1 MPTSIKPSSIKSSST
16 KPVSN
21 TPLLTTQI
29 SRRQFVVSGAA
40 AGAGLFIGVH
50 FAAPLAVAQED
61 SKAPKKAGPNP
72 FDAYVHVRPNGQ
84 ISLIVAKSEMGQGIK
99 TGLAMILAEEAAVDW
114 KSVTVEQ
121 AETRPDLYAHMG
133 TGGSGSTMESY
144 KPLRQAGA
152 TVRELMTTAAAAKW
166 SVPHSE
172 CMASRGAVGHAK
184 SSRSA
189 SYGELLE
196 AAQKLPLP
204 DPEKVPLK
212 NEKDFELIG
221 HDTPRVDIP
230 SKVNGSAQFGI
241 DVRVPGMLFAMV
253 ARCPTFGGKVAHFDP
268 AKAKATPGVHDV
280 FEIPPLGRDMFTA
293 GGVVVVADSTWS
305 AMRGRDALQ
314 ITWDNGPS
322 ASTSTD
328 ALRAALRAAAGKPG
342 KRIRND
348 GNVDASLPAGA
359 KRVEA
364 VYEFP
369 YLAHATMEPMNITAH
384 ARNGEAEVW
393 APTQSPDW
401 VQGTVAKVLGLKPE
415 KVIVHTTLM
424 GGGFGRRYMADYPAE
439 VAQIAKVVGKPVQ
452 LVWSRE
458 DDMTHDFYRPMA
470 CHQMRGAVDASG
482 KPLAWSHGLAS
493 TAIGAWWNPPENPK
507 IEESEIGG
515 AEQMPYAIPN
525 VRLEYNN
532 VPSPVPPLWWRSV
545 EHSFNGFAV
554 ECFIDEL
561 AAAAGKDAVEFRRSL
576 LIKPANWKAKN
587 DEDPDPARLRGVLDL
602 AAEKVG
608 WGAPLPKGTG
618 RGIATYHSFGSY
630 IAEAAEVT
638 VTGNSFKI
646 DRIVAAIDCG
656 QIVNPESVRAQA
668 ESAVIYGLSAA
679 LKNEITIKNGAVEQT
694 NFDGYDP
701 LRISE
706 APLIEVHLLQSKE
719 DPGGMGEP
727 ALPPAAPAVANAI
740 FAASG
745 QRLRR
750 LPFQLKPA

>member
-1 MPTSIKPSSIKSSST
+1 MTSLNQP
-16 KPVSN
+16 
-21 TPLLTTQI
+21 I
-29 SRRQFVVSGAA
+29 SRRQFVVRSAA
-40 AGAGLFIGVH
+40 AGAGLVIGVR
-50 FAAPLAVAQED
+50 FAPLADAQEN
-61 SKAPKKAGPNP
+61 SRAKKKAGPNP
-72 FDAYVHVRPNGQ
+72 FDAYIHIKPSGQ

-114 KSVTVEQ
+114 KSVSVEQ

-133 TGGSGSTMESY
+133 TGGSGSTQENFL
-144 KPLRQAGA
+144 PLRQAGA
-152 TVRELMTTAAAAKW
+152 TVRELMIAAAATKW
-166 SVPHSE
+166 SVPRAE
-172 CMASRGAVGHAK
+172 CEAKNGSVRHTK

-189 SYGELLE
+189 SYGELVE
-196 AAQKLPLP
+196 AAAKLPLP
-204 DPEKVPLK
+204 DPAKVKLK
-212 NEKDFELIG
+212 DEKDFVLIG
-221 HDTPRVDIP
+221 HATPRVDIP
-230 SKVNGSAQFGI
+230 SKVNGSALFGI
-241 DVRVPGMLFAMV
+241 DVRVPEMVFAVV
-253 ARCPTFGGKVAHFDP
+253 ARCPTFGGKVAHFDA
-268 AKAKATPGVHDV
+268 AKAKAVSGVRDV
-280 FEIPPLGRDMFTA
+280 FEIPALGKDMFTA
-293 GGVVVVADSTWS
+293 GGIVVVADSTWS
-305 AMRGRDALQ
+305 AMKGRDALEV
-314 ITWDNGPS
+314 TWDNGS
-322 ASTSTD
+322 ATSESSD
-328 ALRAALRAAAGKPG
+328 ALYESLRAAAAKPG

-348 GNVDASLPAGA
+348 GNVDLALPSAA
-359 KRVEA
+359 KRVDA

-401 VQGTVAKVLGLKPE
+401 VQRTVAKILNLKPE
-415 KVIVHTTLM
+415 KVIVYTTLM

-458 DDMTHDFYRPMA
+458 DDMTHDFYRPAA
-470 CHQMRGAVDASG
+470 CHHMRGAVDSSG
-482 KPLAWSHGLAS
+482 KPLVWSHGLAS
-493 TAIGAWWNPPENPK
+493 TSIDGFWNSPEK
-507 IEESEIGG
+507 AAESEVGG

-525 VRLEYNN
+525 VRLEYNA
-532 VPSPVPPLWWRSV
+532 VASYVPPLWWRSV
-545 EHSFNGFAV
+545 EHSFNGFVV

-561 AAAAGKDAVEFRRSL
+561 AVTAGKDPVEFRRSL
-576 LIKPANWKAKN
+576 LLKPVGWKPKN

-602 AAEKVG
+602 AAAKIG
-608 WGAPLPKGTG
+608 WGTPLPKGKG

-638 VTGNSFKI
+638 VSESGYRI
-646 DRIVAAIDCG
+646 DRMVAAIDCG

-668 ESAVIYGLSAA
+668 ESAIIYGLSAA

-694 NFDGYDP
+694 NFNSYDP

-706 APLIEVHLLQSKE
+706 APPIEVHLLPSKA

-745 QRLRR
+745 QRMRK
-750 LPFQLKPA
+750 LPFAMKMA